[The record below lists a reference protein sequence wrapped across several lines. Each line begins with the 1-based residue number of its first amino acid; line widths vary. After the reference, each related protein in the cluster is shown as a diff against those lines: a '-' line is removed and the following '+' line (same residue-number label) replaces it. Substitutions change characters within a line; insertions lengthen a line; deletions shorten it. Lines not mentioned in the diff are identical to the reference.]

1 MPTDPTVTRRSV
13 LAAGAAGAGA
23 VALAACSSSSSKK
36 DGTSPAAP
44 PPASSGP
51 ASSAPAASPPASSGP
66 ASSAPAGPALAK
78 VADIQI
84 GMCVAAKLPDGKA
97 AIVSRPTGDTV
108 AAFSAK
114 CTHMGCTV
122 QPAGGELHCPCHGSK
137 FNALTGEV
145 IHGPAAS
152 PLPKIDVHVANGEVV
167 TD

>member
-13 LAAGAAGAGA
+13 LAVGAAGAGA

-36 DGTSPAAP
+36 DDNPAAP
-44 PPASSGP
+44 PAASS
-51 ASSAPAASPPASSGP
+51 
-66 ASSAPAGPALAK
+66 ALAK
-78 VADIQI
+78 VADIQV

-122 QPAGGELHCPCHGSK
+122 QPADAELHCPCHGSK

-145 IHGPAAS
+145 INGPATS

-167 TD
+167 TGAS

>member
-23 VALAACSSSSSKK
+23 VALAACSSSSSKNDK
-36 DGTSPAAP
+36 SPAAP
-44 PPASSGP
+44 PPATS
-51 ASSAPAASPPASSGP
+51 
-66 ASSAPAGPALAK
+66 ALAK
-78 VADIQI
+78 VADIQV
-84 GMCVAAKLPDGKA
+84 GMCVATKLPDGKA

-167 TD
+167 TGV

>member
-1 MPTDPTVTRRSV
+1 MPTDSTVTRRSV

-36 DGTSPAAP
+36 DDNSPAASQ
-44 PPASSGP
+44 PASSG
-51 ASSAPAASPPASSGP
+51 
-66 ASSAPAGPALAK
+66 LAK
-78 VADIQI
+78 LADIQV
-84 GMCVAAKLPDGKA
+84 GMCVKATLPDGKA

-122 QPAGGELHCPCHGSK
+122 APAGGELHCPCHGSK

-167 TD
+167 TS

>member
-36 DGTSPAAP
+36 DKSPAAP
-44 PPASSGP
+44 PPATS
-51 ASSAPAASPPASSGP
+51 
-66 ASSAPAGPALAK
+66 ALAK
-78 VADIQI
+78 VADIQV
-84 GMCVAAKLPDGKA
+84 GMCVATKLPDGKA

-167 TD
+167 TGV

>member
-1 MPTDPTVTRRSV
+1 MSTDPTVTRRSV

-36 DGTSPAAP
+36 DQTPASP
-44 PPASSGP
+44 PPANS
-51 ASSAPAASPPASSGP
+51 
-66 ASSAPAGPALAK
+66 ALAK
-78 VADIQI
+78 VADIQV
-84 GMCVAAKLPDGKA
+84 GRCVSAELPDGKA

-122 QPAGGELHCPCHGSK
+122 KPAGGELHCPCHGSK

-152 PLPKIDVHVANGEVV
+152 PLPKIDVKVANGQVV
-167 TD
+167 TS